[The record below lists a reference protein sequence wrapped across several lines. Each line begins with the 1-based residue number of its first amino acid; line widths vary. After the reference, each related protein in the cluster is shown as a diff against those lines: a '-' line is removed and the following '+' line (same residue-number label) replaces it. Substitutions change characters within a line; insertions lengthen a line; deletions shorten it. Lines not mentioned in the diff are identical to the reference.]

1 MNISY
6 NEFFSM
12 PCTEMKMTHLICTTM
27 SMSADEQLRIIA
39 CKFGLERICKCDT
52 DRLIE
57 HSKGKFFFY
66 FDDRKTDMQSSDMTG
81 YPKLTAALLDMDKP
95 APSDSNVF
103 HPKIMLARY
112 AAGDDVSYRALISSR
127 NLTSADDVFETG
139 VMLVS
144 APRRNDAPNHNIH
157 ELLEYLDDPQTKGLA
172 DEIKGL
178 DLILPDECSSVKITV
193 SGINGQPQ
201 DSELVDILKKEEN
214 STEKRLYILSPDY
227 ETAQDK
233 LKSHR
238 VYAPKKIKN
247 HENKETHAKLYYLPD
262 VDGGTVWLGSCNL
275 SDSAMTGKNIECMA
289 KITNVGKYFSVDSDN
304 EIFTVFGT
312 ECVRVREARK
322 FDGSARY
329 EVIKKLSEFVQSSEF
344 SGRDYI
350 NTKRFAKVNIETGY
364 TIKGKEVIEYL
375 PLGFPEKYYNNNN
388 TRWRKIDIK
397 DSAPFRA
404 GNKKINIKH
413 TFSVGNKIVPN
424 GMLRVRLTENGMN
437 AEKIVIFDKDA
448 YSRIYDKTL
457 SADGFFAVP
466 WLDHLMLAEDRNTA
480 EYERAHFL
488 ETLEKTADI
497 MECTDSR
504 QAELNELKDIY
515 ESVFKEL
522 RFEE

>member
-39 CKFGLERICKCDT
+39 CKFGVKSICAHNT
-52 DRLIE
+52 EWLIE

-66 FDDRKTDMQSSDMTG
+66 FDDRKTDMQSSDITG

-144 APRRNDAPNHNIH
+144 APHRNDAPNHNIH
-157 ELLEYLDDPQTKGLA
+157 ELLEYLNDPETKGLA

-201 DSELVDILKKEEN
+201 DNELVDILKKEEN
-214 STEKRLYILSPDY
+214 DTNKRLYILSPDY

-233 LKSHR
+233 LNSHR

-262 VDGGTVWLGSCNL
+262 VNGGTVWLGSCNL
-275 SDSAMTGKNIECMA
+275 SDNAMNGKNIECMA
-289 KITNVGKYFSVDSDN
+289 KITNVGKYFSVDSVND
-304 EIFTVFGT
+304 IFTVFGK

-344 SGRDYI
+344 SGKDRLKTWRY
-350 NTKRFAKVNIETGY
+350 AKVIIETRY

-375 PLGFPEKYYNNNN
+375 PLGFPENDNEDKP
-388 TRWRKIDIK
+388 RWR
-397 DSAPFRA
+397 
-404 GNKKINIKH
+404 NINIKYSH
-413 TFSVGNKIVPN
+413 QFRVAKKYVPN
-424 GMLRVRLTENGMN
+424 GMLRVRLTENGMS

-466 WLDHLMLAEDRNTA
+466 WLDRLMLAEDRNTA

-497 MECTDSR
+497 MDCTDSR
-504 QAELNELKDIY
+504 QAELNELKKIY

>member
-6 NEFFSM
+6 NEFFAM

-27 SMSADEQLRIIA
+27 SMSAEEQLRIIA
-39 CKFGLERICKCDT
+39 CKFGVKSICARNS

-66 FDDRKTDMQSSDMTG
+66 FDDRKTDMQCSVMTAF
-81 YPKLTAALLDMDKP
+81 PKLTAALLDMDKP

-127 NLTSADDVFETG
+127 NLTSADVFETG

-157 ELLEYLDDPQTKGLA
+157 ELLEYLDDPETKELA

-201 DSELVDILKKEEN
+201 DRELVDILKKEEN
-214 STEKRLYILSPDY
+214 DTNKRLYILSPDY

-233 LKSHR
+233 LERHR
-238 VYAPKKIKN
+238 VYAPQK
-247 HENKETHAKLYYLPD
+247 THAKLYYLPD
-262 VDGGTVWLGSCNL
+262 ADGGTVWLGSCNL
-275 SDSAMTGKNIECMA
+275 SDSAMNGKNIECMA

-304 EIFTVFGT
+304 DIFTVFGT
-312 ECVRVREARK
+312 KCERVTEARK

-344 SGRDYI
+344 SGEDSLKTWRI
-350 NTKRFAKVNIETGY
+350 AKVQIETRY

-375 PLGFPEKYYNNNN
+375 PLGFPEKDNNKDEP
-388 TRWRKIDIK
+388 RWRNINIK
-397 DSAPFRA
+397 NSYTFRA
-404 GNKKINIKH
+404 GKKY
-413 TFSVGNKIVPN
+413 VPN
-424 GMLRVRLTENGMN
+424 GMLRVRLTENGMS

-448 YSRIYDKTL
+448 YSSIYDKTL

-480 EYERAHFL
+480 EYEKAHFL

-504 QAELNELKDIY
+504 KAELNGLKEIY